1 MGIVFRASAETER
14 DHLKDKQRQKYSGP
28 PQYSIKTHKF
38 SFMSRIVLSSP
49 AKLNL
54 FLKVQNKRP
63 DGYHNIVT
71 VFERVNLVDK
81 IDFCSNSNRNINIKC
96 DHPDVPVGPKNL
108 VYKAAEL
115 LQQELGVDQGVKIKI
130 KKRIPVAA
138 GLAGGSSNAATAL
151 LGLNHLWKLNLSRAK
166 LLSYAR
172 KIGSD
177 VAFFLHDASFGVG
190 TERGDCIKT
199 LNIKTKLWHILVVP
213 RIKMYSWKVYGGLKL
228 PLLHSD
234 LALKNHSSGAT
245 PRAPYHQRGESTNVL
260 TKINDN
266 ANILIHNLKKD
277 NVLEVGRL
285 LANDLEAEII
295 RLSPRLEKL
304 KKRLKS
310 LNTKGVMI
318 SGSGPAVF
326 GLTMTKR
333 EAESIRSILSKRFAQ
348 VFVVKTL

>member
-1 MGIVFRASAETER
+1 
-14 DHLKDKQRQKYSGP
+14 
-28 PQYSIKTHKF
+28 
-38 SFMSRIVLSSP
+38 MSRLVLSSP

-71 VFERVNLVDK
+71 VFERIDLADE
-81 IDFCSNSNRNINIKC
+81 IDFHSSLNSDINIKC

-108 VYKAAEL
+108 VYKAAQL
-115 LQQELGVDQGVKIKI
+115 LQQELGVDQGVRVKI

-151 LGLNHLWKLNLSRAK
+151 LGLNHIWKLNLSRAK
-166 LLSYAR
+166 LISYAR

-177 VAFFLHDASFGVG
+177 VAFFLHDASFGIG
-190 TERGDCIKT
+190 TERGDRIKK

-213 RIKMYSWKVYGGLKL
+213 RIKMYSWKVYGGLKF
-228 PLLHSD
+228 PD
-234 LALKNHSSGAT
+234 LAVKKHSSGAVL
-245 PRAPYHQRGESTNVL
+245 RASQGGEWGCTNVL

-285 LANDLEAEII
+285 LANDLETEIL
-295 RLSPRLEKL
+295 RLSPCLEKL
-304 KKRLKS
+304 KERLKS
-310 LNTKGVMI
+310 LNAKGVMI
-318 SGSGPAVF
+318 SGSGPSVF

-333 EAESIRSILSKRFAQ
+333 ESEVIRSVLSKRFAQ
-348 VFVVKTL
+348 VFAVKTL

>member
-1 MGIVFRASAETER
+1 MN
-14 DHLKDKQRQKYSGP
+14 
-28 PQYSIKTHKF
+28 
-38 SFMSRIVLSSP
+38 RIVLSSP

-54 FLKVQNKRP
+54 LLRVQNKRP

-71 VFERVNLVDK
+71 LFERISLSDE
-81 IDFCSNSNRNINIKC
+81 IDFRHDSNKSIHIVC

-108 VYKAAEL
+108 VYKAAQL
-115 LQQELGVDQGVKIKI
+115 LQRELGVDQGVKIKI

-151 LGLNHLWKLNLSRAK
+151 LGLNHIWKLNLSKAK

-177 VAFFLHDASFGVG
+177 VAFFLHDASWGLG
-190 TERGDCIKT
+190 TQRGDQIKT

-213 RIKMYSWKVYGGLKL
+213 RIKMYSWKIYGGLKM
-228 PLLHSD
+228 HSSQAD
-234 LALKNHSSGAT
+234 FALKKSLAEPARRVS
-245 PRAPYHQRGESTNVL
+245 QSEKGESMNVL
-260 TKINDN
+260 TKINDDV
-266 ANILIHNLKKD
+266 NILIRNLKKD

-285 LANDLEAEII
+285 LANDLETEIL

-326 GLTMTKR
+326 GLTMTKGQ
-333 EAESIRSILSKRFAQ
+333 AELIRSVLSKRFAQ
-348 VFVVKTL
+348 VFVVETL

>member
-1 MGIVFRASAETER
+1 
-14 DHLKDKQRQKYSGP
+14 
-28 PQYSIKTHKF
+28 
-38 SFMSRIVLSSP
+38 MSRLVLSSP

-71 VFERVNLVDK
+71 VFERINLADT
-81 IDFCSNSNRNINIKC
+81 IDFRLTSDRNIHITCN
-96 DHPDVPVGPKNL
+96 HPDVPVGPKNL
-108 VYKAAEL
+108 VHKVARL
-115 LQQELGVDQGVKIKI
+115 LQQELGVDQGVKVKI
-130 KKRIPVAA
+130 KKCIPVAA

-151 LGLNHLWKLNLSRAK
+151 LGLNHIWKLNLSKVK

-177 VAFFLHDASFGVG
+177 VPFFLHDASFGVG
-190 TERGDCIKT
+190 TQRGDHIKT

-213 RIKMYSWKVYGGLKL
+213 RIKMYSWKVYGGFKSQLS
-228 PLLHSD
+228 HSD
-234 LALKNHSSGAT
+234 LAAKNHSSGAVR
-245 PRAPYHQRGESTNVL
+245 RASQRAKEGHTNVL

-266 ANILIHNLKKD
+266 ANILIRNLKKD

-285 LANDLEAEII
+285 LANDLQTEII

-304 KKRLKS
+304 KERLKS
-310 LNTKGVMI
+310 LNAKGVMI
-318 SGSGPAVF
+318 SGSGPSVF

-333 EAESIRSILSKRFAQ
+333 EAELIRSVLSRRFSQ

>member
-1 MGIVFRASAETER
+1 
-14 DHLKDKQRQKYSGP
+14 
-28 PQYSIKTHKF
+28 
-38 SFMSRIVLSSP
+38 MSRIVLSSP

-71 VFERVNLVDK
+71 VFERIDLADE
-81 IDFCSNSNRNINIKC
+81 IDFRSTSDGNIHIVC

-108 VYKAAEL
+108 VYKAAQL
-115 LQQELGVDQGVKIKI
+115 LQQELRVDQGVKIKI

-151 LGLNHLWKLNLSRAK
+151 LGLNHIWKLNLSKAK
-166 LLSYAR
+166 LLSYTR

-177 VAFFLHDASFGVG
+177 VAFFLHDSSWALG
-190 TERGDCIKT
+190 TERGDRIKK
-199 LNIKTKLWHILVVP
+199 LNINTKLWHILVVP
-213 RIKMYSWKVYGGLKL
+213 CIKMYSWKVYGSLSFDAFPCENNGETCSGYGEQAPNKLKKGSAPNHKLQSTHSGLA
-228 PLLHSD
+228 S
-234 LALKNHSSGAT
+234 KNHSLGST
-245 PRAPYHQRGESTNVL
+245 LRASQREKRGGTNVL

-266 ANILIHNLKKD
+266 ANILIRNLKKD

-285 LANDLEAEII
+285 LANDLETEII

-318 SGSGPAVF
+318 SGSGPSVF
-326 GLTMTKR
+326 GLTMTQT
-333 EAESIRSILSKRFAQ
+333 EAELIRSVLSKRFEQ
-348 VFVVKTL
+348 VFVVRTL